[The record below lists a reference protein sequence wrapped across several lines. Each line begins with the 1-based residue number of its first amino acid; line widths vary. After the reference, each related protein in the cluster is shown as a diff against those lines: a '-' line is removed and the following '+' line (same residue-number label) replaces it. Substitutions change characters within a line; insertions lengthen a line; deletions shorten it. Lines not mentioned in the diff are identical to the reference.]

1 MLVKELVSLGA
12 PSGFEDA
19 VRDFIKEKVVADEI
33 YTDSIGNLICHKKG
47 NGKKIMIS
55 AHMDEVGLIIT
66 EITDSGFLKFDT
78 LGGIETAVLCSKKV
92 LIGNNKVPGIISA
105 KAIHLQKG
113 DEVTS
118 PLKIK
123 DLCIDIG
130 AKDKESAK
138 KLVSLG
144 DYAVFDGEYTEFG
157 NNLVKSKALDDRVG
171 CAILLA
177 MTKEDYDSDMYFV
190 FSVQEE
196 VGLRGATVAAYNI
209 KPDLALVIEGT
220 TCSDVYGSKPHN
232 QVTNLGGGAVMT
244 AMDRAAISD
253 KEYYD
258 FIMKTAQDN
267 NIKLQIKRTGMGGT
281 DAGAIQRCC
290 TGVKTAVLAVPCR
303 YIHSPVSVMNIED
316 SESVYKL
323 ARAVLKNIERSGL

>member
-12 PSGFEDA
+12 PSGFEDK
-19 VRDFIKEKVVADEI
+19 VRDFIKEKAVADEI
-33 YTDSIGNLICHKKG
+33 YVDSIGNLICHKKG
-47 NGKKIMIS
+47 NGKKIMVS

-130 AKDKESAK
+130 AKDKEAAK

-144 DYAVFDGEYTEFG
+144 DSAVFDGE
-157 NNLVKSKALDDRVG
+157 
-171 CAILLA
+171 
-177 MTKEDYDSDMYFV
+177 
-190 FSVQEE
+190 
-196 VGLRGATVAAYNI
+196 
-209 KPDLALVIEGT
+209 
-220 TCSDVYGSKPHN
+220 
-232 QVTNLGGGAVMT
+232 
-244 AMDRAAISD
+244 
-253 KEYYD
+253 
-258 FIMKTAQDN
+258 
-267 NIKLQIKRTGMGGT
+267 
-281 DAGAIQRCC
+281 
-290 TGVKTAVLAVPCR
+290 
-303 YIHSPVSVMNIED
+303 
-316 SESVYKL
+316 
-323 ARAVLKNIERSGL
+323 

>member
-1 MLVKELVSLGA
+1 MLVKELVSLDA
-12 PSGFEDA
+12 PSSFEDE
-19 VRDFIKEKVVADEI
+19 VRDYIKEKAIADKI
-33 YTDSIGNLICHKKG
+33 YVDSIGNLICYKKG
-47 NGKKIMIS
+47 NGKKIMVS

-92 LIGNNKVPGIISA
+92 LIGSKKVPGIISA

-138 KLVSLG
+138 KLVNMG

-157 NNLVKSKALDDRVG
+157 NNLAKSKALDDRVG
-171 CAILLA
+171 CAILLEL
-177 MTKEDYDSDMYFV
+177 MKEDYNSDMYFV

-220 TCSDVYGSKPHN
+220 TCSDIYGSKPHN

-253 KEYYD
+253 KDYYD

-281 DAGAIQRCC
+281 DAGAIQRSCA
-290 TGVKTAVLAVPCR
+290 GVKTAVLAVPCR
-303 YIHSPVSVMNIED
+303 YIHSPVSIMNIED